1 MNLPLRRRLRKN
13 MTSAEVALWTMIK
26 NRQLGGY
33 RFQRQ
38 FGIGPYVVDFY
49 CHEAKLVV
57 ELDGEVHNDPEQIE
71 HDRARTEFL
80 NACGVEVLR
89 FENFEVFV
97 YAARTLNTITQKI
110 EEILKQRI

>member
-1 MNLPLRRRLRKN
+1 
-13 MTSAEVALWTMIK
+13 MIK

-57 ELDGEVHNDPEQIE
+57 ELDGEVHNDTEQIE

-97 YAARTLNTITQKI
+97 YAARTLNAITQKI
-110 EEILKQRI
+110 EEILRQRI